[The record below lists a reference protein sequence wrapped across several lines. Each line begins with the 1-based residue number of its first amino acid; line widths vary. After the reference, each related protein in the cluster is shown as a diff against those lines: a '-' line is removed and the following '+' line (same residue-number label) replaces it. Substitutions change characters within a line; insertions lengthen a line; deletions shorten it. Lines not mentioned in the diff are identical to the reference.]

1 MIYCDSA
8 ATTKISDEVLQSM
21 KPYLTTNYGNASS
34 LYSFGSKCHKA
45 IDKARERVAK
55 AIGVKPSEIYFTSG
69 GSESDNWA
77 IVGHLKNTHKK
88 EIITTE
94 FEHPAVYNTCK
105 YLESVG
111 YKVTY
116 IKPDKYGIIHS
127 KDIENAITDNTA
139 LVSVMTVNNEI
150 GTIQPIKEIG
160 TICKKYNIPFHTDA
174 VQAIGHIPIDVNDMN
189 IDMLSLSGHKFHAP
203 KGIGALYVREGLK
216 FSPLIYGG
224 EQERGLRAGTEN
236 VANIVGFG
244 KAIEICNDNLLEE
257 QTRIKKIRDALVLKL
272 ISKLSKITD
281 IKFNG
286 SNESKI
292 ANNISITI
300 NGCSAESLVLLLDI
314 EGICVSAGSA
324 CSSSS
329 GEVSRTLKS
338 IGLNDEETYS
348 TIRISLSN
356 DVTVNDIDII
366 AEKFE
371 RVVSKIID
379 VKERT
384 NENIGTRPSN

>member
-34 LYSFGSKCHKA
+34 LYSFGSKCRKA
-45 IDKARERVAK
+45 MNKAREQVAK
-55 AIGVKPSEIYFTSG
+55 AIGAKPSEIYFTSG

-77 IVGHLKNTHKK
+77 IIGYLKNTQKK

-94 FEHPAVYNTCK
+94 FEHPAVFNTCK

-127 KDIENAITDNTA
+127 KDIENAITNDTA
-139 LVSVMTVNNEI
+139 LISVMTVNNEI

-160 TICKKYNIPFHTDA
+160 AICQKYNIPFHTDA

-203 KGIGALYVREGLK
+203 KGIGVLYVREGLK
-216 FSPLIYGG
+216 LSPLIYGG

-236 VANIVGFG
+236 VANIVGLG
-244 KAIEICNDNLLEE
+244 KAIEICNDNLLKE
-257 QTRIKKIRDALVLKL
+257 QTRVKSIRDTLVTEL
-272 ISKLSKITD
+272 ILRLSKITD
-281 IKFNG
+281 VKFNG
-286 SNESKI
+286 FSESKI
-292 ANNISITI
+292 ANNVNITI
-300 NGCSAESLVLLLDI
+300 NGCSAESLVLCLDI

-324 CSSSS
+324 CSSNS

-338 IGLNDEETYS
+338 IGLSDEETYS

-356 DVTVNDIDII
+356 DVTTNDVHII

-371 RVVSKIID
+371 RVVSKIINI
-379 VKERT
+379 KEK
-384 NENIGTRPSN
+384 